1 MNILAIKS
9 KTNLKRL
16 KMKVSKKYR
25 YVFFIVVGL
34 VFCALLSAISDVIA
48 ILIVFFKI
56 DRFIFSWSELL
67 SNIINR
73 APVPGIL
80 LGSGLWLKN
89 KLQERDN
96 RGGDIK

>member
-1 MNILAIKS
+1 MNILVIKL

-16 KMKVSKKYR
+16 KMKITKKYR
-25 YVFFIVVGL
+25 YIFFIVVSL
-34 VFCALLSAISDVIA
+34 VFCAFLSAISDVIA
-48 ILIVFFKI
+48 TLIVYFKI
-56 DRFIFSWSELL
+56 HIFIFSWSELL
-67 SNIINR
+67 TNIINR

-96 RGGDIK
+96 RGGNTK